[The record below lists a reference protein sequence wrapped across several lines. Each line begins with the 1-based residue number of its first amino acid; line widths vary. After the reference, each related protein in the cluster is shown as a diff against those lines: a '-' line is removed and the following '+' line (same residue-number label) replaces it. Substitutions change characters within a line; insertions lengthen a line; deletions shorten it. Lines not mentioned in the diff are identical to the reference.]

1 MFRLALTMTTLLL
14 LMVANLGAGPAVS
27 PVIGIATA
35 GGEFL
40 VGSSPVSGN
49 ATLFDGTVVET
60 GSTVSVLQLDNGA
73 RVRLGTA
80 SRGMVFRKYL
90 LLVRGEGLLEKT
102 GDYVLEA
109 GNLRVRPSSS
119 DATARVKI
127 EENERVHVTALGGD
141 LQVMNTAGFLLA
153 RLEAGHALEFDAHNG
168 DPVAPFTVSGC
179 LEKTDGRYLL
189 RDDTAGVTFEL
200 KGGRLETSLGLRV
213 EITGTDAGTSNTIQV
228 TRVKPTTGESCAAA
242 TGKPDGSKSASGGAP
257 GAGKTKATSGTT
269 KAVIAGVA
277 IAAAGA
283 GTTVGLIGRDDAKK
297 PSISH

>member
-1 MFRLALTMTTLLL
+1 VFRFTLTMTTMLL
-14 LMVANLGAGPAVS
+14 LMVVNLGAGPGVS

-60 GSTVSVLQLDNGA
+60 GSTVSVLQLDSGA

-127 EENERVHVTALGGD
+127 EENERVHVTALAGD
-141 LQVMNTAGFLLA
+141 LQVLNTAGFLLA
-153 RLEAGHALEFDAHNG
+153 RLEAGRALEFDAHTG
-168 DPVAPFTVSGC
+168 DSVPPFTVSGC

-189 RDDTAGVTFEL
+189 KDDTAGVTFEL
-200 KGGRLETSLGLRV
+200 KGGRLEASLGLRV
-213 EITGTDAGTSNTIQV
+213 EITGTDAGSSNTIQV
-228 TRVKPTTGESCAAA
+228 TRVKPTGESCAVA
-242 TGKPDGSKSASGGAP
+242 TGKPDGTKTAAGGAP
-257 GAGKTKATSGTT
+257 GAGKAKAMSGTT

-277 IAAAGA
+277 IAGAGA
-283 GTTVGLIGRDDAKK
+283 GTTVGLIGREDAKK